1 MLQYVR
7 EETLK
12 VGLISQEFW
21 LLFAHD
27 STDFHKIKF
36 DQGHCNQVYAMDLAW
51 FEYNIQVRLLSLSLF
66 EEFCLSLLQR
76 LVLQQRLGRSSS
88 FIYWKIEQS
97 RKPVSSVG
105 TLTSILHFI
114 KKI

>member
-51 FEYNIQVRLLSLSLF
+51 FEYNIQVRLLSLSLSLKNF
-66 EEFCLSLLQR
+66 VCLSCRDLSYNKD
-76 LVLQQRLGRSSS
+76 LGGPLPSSIGKLS
-88 FIYWKIEQS
+88 NLEN
-97 RKPVSSVG
+97 
-105 TLTSILHFI
+105 L
-114 KKI
+114 